1 MKPYPLMSEM
11 SKTVKESTFSAKI
24 LNGLKVKKSTTL
36 SVNDIRICHLYLALA
51 TICER
56 IIGINAS
63 SCIRRN
69 KPAEE

>member
-1 MKPYPLMSEM
+1 M
-11 SKTVKESTFSAKI
+11 SKTVKASTFSAKI
-24 LNGLKVKKSTTL
+24 LKWFKSKKSTTL

-63 SCIRRN
+63 SCIRR
-69 KPAEE
+69 KIASEIITASK